1 MRGARGQRS
10 CGGALAWAG
19 LVVACVVMMGPVARG
34 QGADGA
40 TVAGPMP
47 APSRESLPL
56 GPGKAL
62 LPSHGV
68 AKAESTVSAGSMVQT
83 VLTLGAV
90 VAVIL
95 LAGAGVR
102 RLARTKGGLLSEL
115 GAGGRAPAGVLEVLG
130 RYPISRG
137 STLVLLKLDR
147 RVLLTCQTHGRKSG
161 GPSMSTLC
169 EINDPEEVASL
180 LMKTREEE
188 GDSLAKKFQSILTQE
203 EAWPKPVLVG
213 DGEEREAAVARSE
226 PVQAVG
232 AEDADE
238 SLVVQVPARRATE
251 RQLSAAMSV
260 LRTRAESLAETRQPM
275 AKGGRA

>member
-1 MRGARGQRS
+1 MPA
-10 CGGALAWAG
+10 
-19 LVVACVVMMGPVARG
+19 
-34 QGADGA
+34 
-40 TVAGPMP
+40 P

-62 LPSHGV
+62 PLSHG
-68 AKAESTVSAGSMVQT
+68 AARTESGVSAGSMVQT

-95 LAGAGVR
+95 LAGAGIR
-102 RLARTKGGLLSEL
+102 RLARGKGGLLSEL

-147 RVLLTCQTHGRKSG
+147 RILLTCQTHGRRSG
-161 GPSMSTLC
+161 GPSMSMLC

-188 GDSLAKKFQSILTQE
+188 GDSLAKKFQSILKQE
-203 EAWPKPVLVG
+203 EAWPKPVPVG
-213 DGEEREAAVARSE
+213 DGGERDASVARTE
-226 PVQAVG
+226 PVRSVG
-232 AEDADE
+232 AGAADE
-238 SLVVQVPARRATE
+238 PLAVQVPARRATE

-260 LRTRAESLAETRQPM
+260 LRTRAESLGEARQPM